1 MIITVGELKRILDEA
16 EEFCKIKSQ
25 PLSTFGEGVNQGVH
39 LMGMDV
45 YNRLNNYQR
54 IQDAAK
60 EVNDDNADD
69 NAGKGGVPSG
79 SAE

>member
-25 PLSTFGEGVNQGVH
+25 PLSQFGEGVNQGVH

-45 YNRLNNYQR
+45 YNRLNQYQH

-60 EVNDDNADD
+60 EVPDDHT
-69 NAGKGGVPSG
+69 GEGGVPSEP
-79 SAE
+79 AE